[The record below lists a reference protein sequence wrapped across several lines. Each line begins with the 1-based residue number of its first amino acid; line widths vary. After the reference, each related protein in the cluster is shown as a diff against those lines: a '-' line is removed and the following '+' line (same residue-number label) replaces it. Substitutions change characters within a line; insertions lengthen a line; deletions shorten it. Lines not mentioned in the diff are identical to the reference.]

1 MPRDLKSN
9 ENQRRAKGRRAAA
22 LARVEL
28 GFPTSPRV
36 PASGA
41 TSMAVKAEDPA
52 TRALIDAALARRT
65 DKE

>member
-1 MPRDLKSN
+1 MPRDIKSS
-9 ENQRRAKGRRAAA
+9 ENQRRAKGRRSAA

-36 PASGA
+36 PAAGA

-52 TRALIDAALARRT
+52 TRALIDAALARRA